1 MLAAFALALGPLG
14 LRPAEAVTVSFL
26 TLAFAQLW
34 HVFDMREPGSPLLAN
49 EITRNP
55 WVWGAL
61 ALCSGLL
68 LAAVAIPG
76 ARLVLQIA
84 PLDALRLG
92 TGGDRQPG
100 ADVDR
105 TGGQGRGVGTRG
117 LRARIPPR
125 TERASRDHETPGE
138 GASSGVSISSMRCGR
153 WPPCIRARSSGV
165 RSIGAA

>member
-1 MLAAFALALGPLG
+1 
-14 LRPAEAVTVSFL
+14 VTVSFL

-61 ALCSGLL
+61 VLCSGLL

-84 PLDALRLG
+84 PLDAPAWGLVATASLAPTLIGQVGKAVGLG
-92 TGGDRQPG
+92 RV
-100 ADVDR
+100 A
-105 TGGQGRGVGTRG
+105 
-117 LRARIPPR
+117 
-125 TERASRDHETPGE
+125 
-138 GASSGVSISSMRCGR
+138 
-153 WPPCIRARSSGV
+153 
-165 RSIGAA
+165 